1 MKDRKHRA
9 GKTSANQPIDAEAHA
24 LKIAFTVA
32 AAWRKR
38 GSRRGAEV
46 PLGVVAT
53 IAAAG
58 LLVDRPDHLARVL
71 LSASPEDFLE
81 IARQVWAETVARRPD
96 LTQWAYLL
104 LDWLFTA
111 PDERMRRRIKRTADA
126 ALRAG
131 QLELTTGKCRFDC
144 DLLGPVLGAL
154 RSRSAL
160 KADPRMYAPSVATWT
175 LAAVGLRDLKPGR
188 SFRDDAAGTG
198 GLFRASAQVLRCQ
211 GLDPADMLWFGAD
224 ADELAVAAMAVN
236 GLIWG
241 LGSQVVLYVGDV
253 RTHPH
258 WPDEALRERAHFL
271 AQVGGVDAAMT
282 LLDFLNDL

>member
-1 MKDRKHRA
+1 MKDRRHGTDKA
-9 GKTSANQPIDAEAHA
+9 SATKPIDAEAHA

-32 AAWRKR
+32 AAWRKGR
-38 GSRRGAEV
+38 GRRGVEV
-46 PLGVVAT
+46 PPGVVAT

-58 LLVDRPDHLARVL
+58 LLVDRADHLARAL
-71 LSASPEDFLE
+71 LSASPDDFLE
-81 IARQVWAETVARRPD
+81 IARQVWVETVARRPD

-111 PDERMRRRIKRTADA
+111 SDEWLRRRIKRTADA

-131 QLELTTGKCRFDC
+131 QPELTTGERRFDC

-188 SFRDDAAGTG
+188 SFRDDAVGTG
-198 GLFRASAQVLRCQ
+198 GLFRASAQVIRCQ

-241 LGSQVVLYVGDV
+241 LGPQVVLYAGDV
-253 RTHPH
+253 LALPN
-258 WPDEALRERAHFL
+258 WPDEAQRERAHFL
-271 AQVGGVDAAMT
+271 EQFGGVNAAMT